1 MVAEM
6 IRILGAPFDKCGR
19 MAGSRL
25 GPGALRIADL
35 EGALQSIRVAVRDD
49 GDIPLPQSTEKGS
62 GIPHFKE
69 GVEVARRLRKRVADT
84 IVSGDVPLV
93 LGGDHSISIG
103 SVSGAIQCFGR
114 KLAVLWI
121 DAHAD
126 YNTPATSPSLN
137 LHGMSLAALVGFEVQ
152 EGRGAA
158 ELALDA
164 LVGFQVQ
171 EGRGADDWAEL
182 LESVV
187 PAERLAPSHTA
198 WYGLRDVDMG
208 ERAHI
213 QASKG
218 CLPLTM
224 HDVDRYGVSETV
236 AKFNRW
242 MRESGAE
249 ALWVSFDVD
258 VMDPVLAP
266 GTGTAVRGGLS
277 YREAHLLA
285 ELLHESLAAPG
296 CPYRLVGLDV
306 VETNPTRDRSNE
318 TATTAVEWVASLFG
332 KTILGER

>member
-1 MVAEM
+1 M

-25 GPGALRIADL
+25 GPGALRIAGL
-35 EGALQSIRVAVRDD
+35 EGALRSIRLGVCDD
-49 GDIPLPQSTEKGS
+49 GDLPLPPVAEAGS
-62 GIPHFKE
+62 GILHFRE
-69 GVEVARRLRKRVADT
+69 GVEVARRLRQRVAEA
-84 IVSGDVPLV
+84 IGSGDVPLV

-152 EGRGAA
+152 EGRGA
-158 ELALDA
+158 
-164 LVGFQVQ
+164 
-171 EGRGADDWAEL
+171 DDWGEL
-182 LESVV
+182 LETVV
-187 PAERLAPSHTA
+187 PADRLAPNHTA

-213 QASKG
+213 RASKG

-224 HDVDRYGVSETV
+224 HDVDRQGVSATV
-236 AKFNRW
+236 AKFDRW
-242 MRESGAE
+242 MRESDAD
-249 ALWVSFDVD
+249 ALWISFDVD

-332 KTILGER
+332 KTVLGER

>member
-1 MVAEM
+1 M

-25 GPGALRIADL
+25 GPGALRIAGL
-35 EGALQSIRVAVRDD
+35 EDALRGMRLAVCDD
-49 GDIPLPQSTEKGS
+49 GDLPLPPSAEAGS
-62 GIPHFKE
+62 GILFFRE
-69 GVEVARRLRKRVADT
+69 GVEVARRLREKVSEA
-84 IVSGDVPLV
+84 IQSGDVPLV

-103 SVSGAIQCFGR
+103 SVSGAIQCFGG

-137 LHGMSLAALVGFEVQ
+137 LHGMSLA
-152 EGRGAA
+152 
-158 ELALDA
+158 A

-213 QASKG
+213 RASKG

-236 AKFNRW
+236 AKFDRW

>member
-62 GIPHFKE
+62 GIPYFKE
-69 GVEVARRLRKRVADT
+69 GVEVARRLRERVADT
-84 IVSGDVPLV
+84 IASGDVPLV

-103 SVSGAIQCFGR
+103 SVSGAIQCFGG

-137 LHGMSLAALVGFEVQ
+137 LHGMSLA
-152 EGRGAA
+152 
-158 ELALDA
+158 A

-213 QASKG
+213 RASKG

-236 AKFNRW
+236 AKFDRW

>member
-25 GPGALRIADL
+25 GPGALRIAGL
-35 EGALQSIRVAVRDD
+35 EDALRGMRLAIRDD
-49 GDIPLPQSTEKGS
+49 GDIPLPPSAEAGS
-62 GIPHFKE
+62 GILFFRE
-69 GVEVARRLRKRVADT
+69 GVKVARRLRERVSEA
-84 IVSGDVPLV
+84 IQSGDVPLV

-103 SVSGAIQCFGR
+103 SVSGAIQCFGG

-152 EGRGAA
+152 G
-158 ELALDA
+158 
-164 LVGFQVQ
+164 
-171 EGRGADDWAEL
+171 GRGADDWAEL

-187 PAERLAPSHTA
+187 PAERLAPHHTA

-213 QASKG
+213 RASKG

-224 HDVDRYGVSETV
+224 HDVDRQGVGATF
-236 AKFNRW
+236 AKFDRW
-242 MRESGAE
+242 MRESDAE

>member
-1 MVAEM
+1 M

-25 GPGALRIADL
+25 GPGALRIAGL
-35 EGALQSIRVAVRDD
+35 EDALRSMRVAVRDD
-49 GDIPLPQSTEKGS
+49 GDIPLPQGTEIGS
-62 GIPHFKE
+62 GIPHFRE
-69 GVEVARRLRKRVADT
+69 GVEVARRLRERVADT
-84 IVSGDVPLV
+84 IASGDVPLV

-103 SVSGAIQCFGR
+103 SVSGAIQCFGV

-152 EGRGAA
+152 EGRGA
-158 ELALDA
+158 
-164 LVGFQVQ
+164 
-171 EGRGADDWAEL
+171 DDWAEL
-182 LESVV
+182 LDSVV
-187 PAERLAPSHTA
+187 PPERLAPSHTA

-213 QASKG
+213 RASKG

-236 AKFNRW
+236 AKFDRW

>member
-1 MVAEM
+1 M